1 MFRMRKIAFL
11 KLSKGLMSPRLLAGS
26 VNKGDS
32 SKESCKDDSKN
43 KEKKKKTDICGRSR
57 LPISTF
63 YQANTL
69 FFYKDVYPTSPR
81 CKNKPKGSDKK
92 SGDECKK

>member
-1 MFRMRKIAFL
+1 MFKMRNVAFL

-26 VNKGDS
+26 ANKGDS
-32 SKESCKDDSKN
+32 SKESCKDDSKK
-43 KEKKKKTDICGRSR
+43 KEKKKKTDICGR
-57 LPISTF
+57 
-63 YQANTL
+63 N
-69 FFYKDVYPTSPR
+69 VYPTSPR